1 MRNNFVT
8 KENNANFAKA
18 EMLIRKPVSDV
29 FEAFINPVI
38 TTKFWFTKSTGKLV
52 VGKKVEWTWEM
63 YNHTVPVFV
72 KSIDPNKT
80 IIIEWG
86 NYEERTEVEWTFKS
100 VNDNSTFVSIV
111 NKGFIGNTTQLISQI
126 RDSTEGFTLVLA
138 GLKAYLEYGLQLNLI
153 ADRFPKEVV

>member
-1 MRNNFVT
+1 
-8 KENNANFAKA
+8 
-18 EMLIRKPVSDV
+18 
-29 FEAFINPVI
+29 
-38 TTKFWFTKSTGKLV
+38 
-52 VGKKVEWTWEM
+52 
-63 YNHTVPVFV
+63 
-72 KSIDPNKT
+72 
-80 IIIEWG
+80 
-86 NYEERTEVEWTFKS
+86 YEERTEVEWTLKS